1 MRIGPADTERQVA
14 IVAEIGNNHEG
25 DLAVARELVGAVA
38 EAGAH
43 AVKFQAIDPAELV
56 HPDDTARLE
65 QLERFRFTPDQFAEL
80 ASLARSAGIGFV
92 CSAFSLEVVD
102 WLAPFTDV
110 LKVASGDNDY
120 VALLEHMGA
129 TGKPVIVSSGMS
141 DAEGLRRA
149 QRIVM
154 DAGAEEVA
162 VLHCV
167 SAYPAPPSAAHLATI
182 PALARE
188 LGATVGYSD
197 HTLGLDACLAAVAL
211 GARILEKHMTLRH
224 DFSEFR
230 DHQLSAEPA
239 ELRDL
244 VARVTEVET
253 LIGEPRR
260 AAVLPEEKG
269 VAAAARRSAVA
280 ARDLSEGHVLAA
292 GDVRFLRPA
301 GPVGASTEVTGR
313 VLRRAR
319 RAGERLEPNDLGERL
334 EPDDLCERS

>member
-1 MRIGPADTERQVA
+1 MRIGPADTGRQVA

-25 DLAVARELVGAVA
+25 DIGVARQLVEAAA

-56 HPDDTARLE
+56 HPDDTARLA
-65 QLERFRFTPDQFAEL
+65 QLERFRFTPEQFAEL
-80 ASLARSAGIGFV
+80 ASLARSVGIGFV

-120 VALLEHMGA
+120 VTLLEHMGA
-129 TGKPVIVSSGMS
+129 TGKPVIVSAGMS
-141 DAEGLRRA
+141 DLAGLRRA
-149 QRIVM
+149 HQIVAR
-154 DAGAEEVA
+154 AGAEEVA

-167 SAYPAPPSAAHLATI
+167 SAYPAPAAAAHLATI
-182 PALARE
+182 PVLERE
-188 LGATVGYSD
+188 LGCTVGYSD

-224 DFSEFR
+224 DYSDFR
-230 DHQLSAEPA
+230 DHLLSTEPA
-239 ELRDL
+239 ELSEL
-244 VARVTEVET
+244 VERVTEVQA
-253 LIGEPRR
+253 LIGEPRE
-260 AAVLPEEKG
+260 AAVLAEEQA

-280 ARDLSEGHVLAA
+280 ASDLPAGHVLVA

-301 GPVGASTEVTGR
+301 GPVGASTEVIGR
-313 VLRRAR
+313 MLRRSL
-319 RAGERLEPNDLGERL
+319 RAGERLGPDHLGER
-334 EPDDLCERS
+334 S